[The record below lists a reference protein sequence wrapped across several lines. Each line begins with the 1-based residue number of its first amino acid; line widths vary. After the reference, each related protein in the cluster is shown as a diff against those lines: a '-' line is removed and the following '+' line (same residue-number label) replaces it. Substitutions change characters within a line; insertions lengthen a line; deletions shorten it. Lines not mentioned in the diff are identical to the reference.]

1 MTSTSKPT
9 RLSLALASILALS
22 APACSS
28 EMTDKVTWTTE
39 DPADDAL
46 ALPIDPA
53 YQTALPL
60 RTDGRF
66 IVDAFGKRVK
76 IAAVNW
82 YGASDVHHVVGG
94 LDKAH
99 RSTIVDNIRA
109 LGFNAVRLPFSNAML
124 RASSV
129 ADEQLAANPDLLGR
143 RPLAVFDAIV
153 RALTDKGLLVFLN
166 NHTTTA
172 SWCCG
177 DDENALWFN
186 DELSTEQWIADWTRL
201 AVRYE
206 SNPYVVA
213 ADLRNEVR
221 ASTAGGAPNWGRNDR
236 RDWRKASEEAGN
248 RLLAINPSLLIVVE
262 GIDYASHLAGARE
275 HPVRLSVPRRL
286 VYSTHSYS
294 WFRDTKGNAYKNA
307 TYDELK
313 RELTKQWGFA
323 STAPEGPLAPVWV
336 GEFGTGPFD
345 DENWFTQ
352 FTAYLAETDLDFAFW
367 PLNVGPQSTGGT
379 ETWGL
384 VTQDWQRPID
394 DWRTRLLRSLQ

>member
-1 MTSTSKPT
+1 MTATSKPACLPLT
-9 RLSLALASILALS
+9 LAALLTLS
-22 APACSS
+22 AAACSS
-28 EMTDKVTWTTE
+28 EMAVKATLASE
-39 DPADDAL
+39 DAADYAP
-46 ALPIDPA
+46 ALPRDPA

-66 IVDAFGKRVK
+66 IVDANGRRVK
-76 IAAVNW
+76 LAAVNW

-99 RSTIVDNIRA
+99 RRTIVDNIRK

-124 RASSV
+124 RESSV
-129 ADEQLAANPDLLGR
+129 ADEHLAANPDLLGR
-143 RPLAVFDAIV
+143 RPLEVFDAV
-153 RALTDKGLLVFLN
+153 VSALTEKGLLVLLN

-172 SWCCG
+172 KWCCG

-186 DELSTEQWIADWTRL
+186 DDFSTEQWLADWARL
-201 AVRYE
+201 TVRYE
-206 SNPYVVA
+206 SNPYVVG

-221 ASTAGGAPNWGRNDR
+221 ASTGGGVPNWGLSDA

-248 RLLAINPSLLIVVE
+248 RLLAINPSLLIIVE
-262 GIDYASHLAGARE
+262 GLDYASHLTGARE

-294 WFRDTKGNAYKNA
+294 WFRDTRGNEYKDA
-307 TYDELK
+307 TYDELE

-336 GEFGTGPFD
+336 SEFGTGPFD
-345 DENWFTQ
+345 DEKWFTQ
-352 FTAYLAETDLDFAFW
+352 FTAYLAKTDLDFAFW
-367 PLNVGPQSTGGT
+367 PLNVGPQSTGST

-384 VTQDWQRPID
+384 VTEDWQRPID
-394 DWRTRLLRSLQ
+394 DWRTRLLRSLL